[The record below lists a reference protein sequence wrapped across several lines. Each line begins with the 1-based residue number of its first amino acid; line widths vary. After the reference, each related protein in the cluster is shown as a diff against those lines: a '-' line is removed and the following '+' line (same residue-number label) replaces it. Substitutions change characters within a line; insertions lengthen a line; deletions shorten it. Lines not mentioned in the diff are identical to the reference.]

1 VRKGTNGKYVAP
13 SDAEYAKLDKICQT
27 FLSSVST
34 KKGGVV
40 GKAYPGSVQQW
51 PNKDGDYVASC
62 FAVNDVADPP
72 PPIAGTV
79 FDKG

>member
-1 VRKGTNGKYVAP
+1 
-13 SDAEYAKLDKICQT
+13 
-27 FLSSVST
+27 
-34 KKGGVV
+34 
-40 GKAYPGSVQQW
+40 VQQW

-62 FAVNDVADPP
+62 FAVNDVSDPP